1 MNNQYSNNKLISIRK
16 TAEILGVSLD
26 TLRRWD
32 KSGQFPAI
40 KSPGK
45 HRFYSL
51 IQIELYRNDL
61 FTLAKKWVIAAE
73 ALPPQSEFYCQT
85 ITVFQD
91 RVIKMGRAIQEEN
104 KLDWVSLLVSAAGEI
119 GNNSFDHNLGNWPD
133 IPGIFFGYDTKKRV
147 IVLAD
152 RGQGVLTTL
161 RRVKPTLTTDE
172 DALQTAFTEILSGR
186 APEARGNG
194 LKFVKSI
201 IDEFPLTLEFF
212 SGEAIASLLS
222 KEKMDLKQPSG
233 ISFHGCLAFLK
244 Y

>member
-1 MNNQYSNNKLISIRK
+1 M
-16 TAEILGVSLD
+16 LGVSLD

-51 IQIELYRNDL
+51 LQIELYRNDL
-61 FTLAKKWVIAAE
+61 FALARKWVTSKE
-73 ALPPQSEFYCQT
+73 ALSPQPEFYCQT

-91 RVIKMGRAIQEEN
+91 RVIKMGRAIEEEH
-104 KLDWVSLLVSAAGEI
+104 KIDWSSLLVSAAGEI

-133 IPGIFFGYDTKKRV
+133 IPGIFFGYDTKKRL

-152 RGQGVLTTL
+152 RGQGVLATL
-161 RRVKPTLTTDE
+161 RRVKPELSSDK

-201 IDEFPLTLEFF
+201 TDEFPLELEFF
-212 SGEAIASLLS
+212 SGNASASLRPK
-222 KEKMDLKQPSG
+222 KEMSLKQPSE
-233 ISFHGCLAFLK
+233 ISFHGCLTSLK